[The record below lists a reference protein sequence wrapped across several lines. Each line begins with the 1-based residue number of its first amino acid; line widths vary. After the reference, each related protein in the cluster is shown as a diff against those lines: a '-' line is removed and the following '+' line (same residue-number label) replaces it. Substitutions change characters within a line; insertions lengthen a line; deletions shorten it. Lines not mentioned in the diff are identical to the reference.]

1 MLPISKSAAQ
11 EKRRHQRVNVS
22 LLGRY
27 MLADRREFPCQTL
40 DMSPGGLSLIAP
52 VAGRPGDR
60 VVAYL
65 DHLGRVEGIVTR
77 IIPNGFSMSV
87 AASARKRDKLAA
99 QLTWLAT
106 RHVLGMPED
115 RRHDRLEPRNATT
128 VLVIEDQEVMC
139 RVLDVSLSG
148 AAVAVEARPPIGS
161 MVTVGRTAARVVR
174 HIDNGLAVEFT
185 RQQNREELE
194 EQFGS

>member
-1 MLPISKSAAQ
+1 MLPLGKSIAQ
-11 EKRRHQRVNVS
+11 EKRRHQRVRVS

-40 DMSPGGLSLIAP
+40 DMSPGGVSLVAP

-77 IIPNGFSMSV
+77 VIPNGFSMSV
-87 AASARKRDKLAA
+87 SASGRKRDKLAA

-115 RRHDRLEPRNATT
+115 RRHDRIEPRNATT
-128 VLVIEDQEVMC
+128 VLVIEDQEVTC

-148 AAVAVEARPPIGS
+148 AAVAVEGRPPIGS

-174 HIDNGLAVEFT
+174 HIENGIAVEFT
-185 RQQNREELE
+185 RPQNREDLE
-194 EQFGS
+194 EQFGT

>member
-1 MLPISKSAAQ
+1 MLPLGKSVAQ
-11 EKRRHQRVNVS
+11 EKRRHQRVKVS

-40 DMSPGGLSLIAP
+40 DMSPGGVSLVAP

-65 DHLGRVEGIVTR
+65 DHLGRVEGIITR
-77 IIPNGFSMSV
+77 VIPNGFSMSV

-115 RRHDRLEPRNATT
+115 RRHDRIEPRNATT
-128 VLVIEDQEVMC
+128 VLVIEDQEVVC

-174 HIDNGLAVEFT
+174 HIENGLAVEFT
-185 RQQNREELE
+185 RPQNREDLE
-194 EQFGS
+194 EQFGT

>member
-40 DMSPGGLSLIAP
+40 DMSPGGLSLVAP

-65 DHLGRVEGIVTR
+65 DHLGRVEGIITR

-174 HIDNGLAVEFT
+174 HIENGLAVEFT

-194 EQFGS
+194 EQFGG

>member
-115 RRHDRLEPRNATT
+115 RRHDRIEPRQATT

>member
-1 MLPISKSAAQ
+1 MLPLGKTVAQ
-11 EKRRHQRVNVS
+11 ERRRHQRVKVS

-40 DMSPGGLSLIAP
+40 DMSPGGVALVAP

-60 VVAYL
+60 IVVYL
-65 DHLGRVEGIVTR
+65 DHLGRIEGTIVR
-77 IIPNGFSMSV
+77 LIPNGFTMSIG
-87 AASARKRDKLAA
+87 ASGRKRDKLAA

-115 RRHDRLEPRNATT
+115 RRHDRIEPRHATT
-128 VLVIEDQEVMC
+128 ALVIEDQEVTC

-174 HIDNGLAVEFT
+174 HLDNGIALEFT

-194 EQFGS
+194 EQFG

>member
-1 MLPISKSAAQ
+1 
-11 EKRRHQRVNVS
+11 
-22 LLGRY
+22 
-27 MLADRREFPCQTL
+27 
-40 DMSPGGLSLIAP
+40 
-52 VAGRPGDR
+52 
-60 VVAYL
+60 
-65 DHLGRVEGIVTR
+65 
-77 IIPNGFSMSV
+77 MSV

>member
-115 RRHDRLEPRNATT
+115 RRHDRIEPRNATT